1 MKYRIPIETIRRLF
15 TTWWGLWIIF
25 FIYTSSMAI
34 IVQFILPHV
43 FPEVFFAKGL
53 FVPDTA
59 AFHHIAA
66 QKALEIA
73 EKGWEV
79 WELRPCG
86 QYPAGVASIFYYL
99 WKPEAYS
106 MIPFNAVIHATAGCL
121 VFFLLTSFMKNRL
134 AAACGAILFIIN
146 PASLEWT
153 AQIHRDGTYI
163 LGNLLI
169 LTAWLLLIKGV
180 MQKKWQNISYAFI
193 LTFSGSFL
201 IWAPRPYWNQV
212 ALVSCILCFA
222 LILFYWVLNFRKPF
236 FSLSWLIVTVVT
248 GCFMIL
254 AQLPFTNTPFTQDIK
269 SQENIKRQEEAASS
283 QMNLSLIEIEKEMI
297 PMKESAAKAKAVAKA
312 QESLAL
318 IEIEKEMVSM
328 KESAAKAKIKAED
341 TTKVMSMTKAAATI
355 KAEDTTKVM
364 SMTKAAAMIK
374 AEDTTKVMSM
384 TKAAAMIKAE
394 DTTKVMSMTKAAATI
409 KAEDTTKVMSKS
421 IAARLEKI
429 HNDLSRRQT
438 EQDAWYNALLAFTP
452 ESNLMTLKYKVK
464 KMEVPEENYGRLSL
478 ADLEERFQALFQ
490 WEKELKERNMV
501 LQQKRELMLE
511 WVRTSFL
518 PDFIE
523 NKLYSVWRY
532 RTNVVRTGGNTVID
546 PYISLN
552 SAGAFIPYFPRAL

>member
-364 SMTKAAAMIK
+364 S
-374 AEDTTKVMSM
+374 
-384 TKAAAMIKAE
+384 
-394 DTTKVMSMTKAAATI
+394 
-409 KAEDTTKVMSKS
+409 KS

-552 SAGAFIPYFPRAL
+552 SAGAFIPYFPRALQIGFLSPFPSEWFRTGSTPATTIGKRAIGGVMIFFYICLAFFIWGLWEYR